1 MSLMHPKLWESQ
13 RDERQMKSDSQK
25 CLPRSIAAKEGVAA
39 REQRASRARS
49 SEQEGLLGSIVGAS
63 PVRTNV
69 FNSHP
74 SILCQGSNKPQM
86 GKMNFC
92 SKRKDSASGGCCY
105 HRGSDILVSCYWLIL
120 SSTCSMPLQQ
130 PPEAGFYLQS
140 KGNHNTDMNT
150 QPRFTT
156 YLRKAQTVKV
166 RHPNSTSG

>member
-1 MSLMHPKLWESQ
+1 M
-13 RDERQMKSDSQK
+13 
-25 CLPRSIAAKEGVAA
+25 AA
-39 REQRASRARS
+39 REQYAFRARS

-63 PVRTNV
+63 PARRTV

-92 SKRKDSASGGCCY
+92 SKRKDSASGGCCC
-105 HRGSDILVSCYWLIL
+105 HRGYCYWLIL
-120 SSTCSMPLQQ
+120 LSTCYMPLQQ

-156 YLRKAQTVKV
+156 YFQKAQTMKV